1 MSEPLFDCSVDK
13 CRCSFFIF
21 LSIAEECAEEVILC
35 MSKLY
40 SALEYVGGTGKNI
53 QNVKLRAQV
62 LKTVYKFVESS
73 NDTLLLQIAR
83 IILAVSNSC
92 LLISCWSVPD
102 VRLHDNKELK
112 LCFLQFQ
119 ISGKNL
125 LAVCKLVFK
134 VSRCD
139 KNDKLFL
146 EDNILGMYQE
156 QLQLARLN

>member
-1 MSEPLFDCSVDK
+1 MIVAWLSVDVH
-13 CRCSFFIF
+13 FFYF
-21 LSIAEECAEEVILC
+21 FHIAEECAEEVILC

-40 SALEYVGGTGKNI
+40 SALECVGGTGKNI

-92 LLISCWSVPD
+92 VLISCWSVPS
-102 VRLHDNKELK
+102 VRLHGNKELK

-139 KNDKLFL
+139 QNDKLFL
-146 EDNILGMYQE
+146 EDNILGMYQQ
-156 QLQLARLN
+156 QLQLAMLN